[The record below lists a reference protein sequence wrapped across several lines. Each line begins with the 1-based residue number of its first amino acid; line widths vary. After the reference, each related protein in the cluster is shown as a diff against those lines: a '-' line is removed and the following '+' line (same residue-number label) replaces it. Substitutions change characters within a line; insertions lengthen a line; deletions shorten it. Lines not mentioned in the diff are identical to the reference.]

1 MRASRLVAIVLLLQN
16 RGRMTAPQLAAELEV
31 SVRTIYR
38 DLDALCTSGVP
49 VYAETGPQGGYR
61 LVEGYQTRLTG
72 LSAEEAEALLLAG
85 VPGPL
90 GDLGLGAAVTG
101 GQRKLLA
108 ALPEHLRVQA
118 AKARERYHVDLA
130 VWFSPPAV
138 PPLLGQVAAAVWED
152 RRVAMGYEPDVGPS
166 WTREVDPLG
175 LVLKVSTWYM
185 VGARPRG
192 LRTYRV
198 DRITSIEVLGQPCR
212 RPEGFDLA
220 GYWQQWLADFEARLP
235 AVTVEVR
242 ARPEVI
248 PRLRYLVDR
257 RSLASTDWDGRA
269 DEDGHAGEGG
279 WRRLSVTFERLSEAR
294 TALLGLGD
302 LVEVLGPAELR
313 AGIAATARG
322 LAEIYARP

>member
-38 DLDALCTSGVP
+38 DLDALGTSGVP

-61 LVEGYQTRLTG
+61 LVEGYQTTLTG
-72 LSAEEAEALLLAG
+72 LSAQEAEALLLAG

-90 GDLGLGAAVTG
+90 GDLGLGAAATG

-108 ALPEHLRVQA
+108 ALPPHLRAQA
-118 AKARERYHVDLA
+118 TKARERYHVDLA
-130 VWFSPPAV
+130 AWFRPAAV
-138 PPLLGQVAAAVWED
+138 PPLLGRVAAAVWGD
-152 RRVAMGYEPDVGPS
+152 RRVAMGYDPDVGAP

-175 LVLKVSTWYM
+175 LVLKASAWYL

-192 LRTYRV
+192 LRAYRV
-198 DRITSIEVLGQPCR
+198 DRITGIEVLGQPCR

-220 GYWQQWLADFEARLP
+220 GFWRHWLADFETRLP
-235 AVTVEVR
+235 AVTVEARV
-242 ARPEVI
+242 RPEAV
-248 PRLRYLVDR
+248 PRLRYLVDH
-257 RSLASTDWDGRA
+257 RSVEGTDWDGA
-269 DEDGHAGEGG
+269 QEDG
-279 WRRLSVTFERLSEAR
+279 WRRLSLTFERLSEAR
-294 TALLGLGD
+294 TALLGLGE

-313 AGIAATARG
+313 SGMAGTARR
-322 LAEIYARP
+322 LADLYGPS

>member
-49 VYAETGPQGGYR
+49 VYAETGPLGGYR

-72 LSAEEAEALLLAG
+72 LSAAEAEALLLAG

-90 GDLGLGAAVTG
+90 GDLGLGAAVAG

-108 ALPEHLRVQA
+108 ALPEHLRAQA

-130 VWFSPPAV
+130 VWFRPPAV

-152 RRVAMGYEPDVGPS
+152 RRVAMGYEPDVGPP

-175 LVLKVSTWYM
+175 LVLKVSTWYL

-192 LRTYRV
+192 LRAYRV

-220 GYWQQWLADFEARLP
+220 GFWQHWLADFEARLP

-242 ARPEVI
+242 ARPEAI
-248 PRLRYLVDR
+248 PRLRYLVDH
-257 RSLASTDWDGRA
+257 RSLASTDWDG
-269 DEDGHAGEGG
+269 HAGEDG
-279 WRRLSVTFERLSEAR
+279 WRRLSLTFERLSEAR
-294 TALLGLGD
+294 AALLGLGD

>member
-61 LVEGYQTRLTG
+61 LIEGYQTRLTG
-72 LSAEEAEALLLAG
+72 LTAEEAEALLLAG

-108 ALPEHLRVQA
+108 ALPGHLRAQA
-118 AKARERYHVDLA
+118 TKARERYHVDLA
-130 VWFSPPAV
+130 VWFRQPDV

-152 RRVAMGYEPDVGPS
+152 RRVAMGYEPDVGPP

-175 LVLKVSTWYM
+175 LVLKVSTWYLA
-185 VGARPRG
+185 GARPRG
-192 LRTYRV
+192 LRAYRV

-212 RPEGFDLA
+212 RPEGFELA
-220 GYWQQWLADFEARLP
+220 GFWRRWLADFEARLP
-235 AVTVEVR
+235 AVAVEVR
-242 ARPEVI
+242 ARPEAV
-248 PRLRYLVDR
+248 PRLRYLVDH
-257 RSLASTDWDGRA
+257 RSLGSTDWDGQA
-269 DEDGHAGEGG
+269 EDDG
-279 WRRLSVTFERLSEAR
+279 WIRLALTFERLSEAR

-302 LVEVLGPAELR
+302 LVEVLEPAELR
-313 AGIAATARG
+313 AGMAGTARRLAG
-322 LAEIYARP
+322 LYGAS

>member
-38 DLDALCTSGVP
+38 DLGALCASGVP

-72 LSAEEAEALLLAG
+72 LSAAEAEALLLAG

-108 ALPEHLRVQA
+108 ALPEHLRAQA

-130 VWFSPPAV
+130 VWFRPPAV

-152 RRVAMGYEPDVGPS
+152 RRVVMGYEPDVGPP

-175 LVLKVSTWYM
+175 LVLKVSTWYLI
-185 VGARPRG
+185 GARPRG
-192 LRTYRV
+192 LRAYRV
-198 DRITSIEVLGQPCR
+198 DRITSIEILSQPCR
-212 RPEGFDLA
+212 RPDGFDLA
-220 GYWQQWLADFEARLP
+220 GFWQHWLADFEARLP

-242 ARPEVI
+242 ARPEAI
-248 PRLRYLVDR
+248 PRLRYLVDH
-257 RSLASTDWDGRA
+257 RSVGGTDWDGVH
-269 DEDGHAGEGG
+269 EDG
-279 WRRLSVTFERLSEAR
+279 WRRLSLTFERLSEAR
-294 TALLGLGD
+294 AALLGLGD
-302 LVEVLGPAELR
+302 LVEVLGPEELR
-313 AGIAATARG
+313 AGITATARR
-322 LAEIYARP
+322 LAEIYARS

>member
-38 DLDALCTSGVP
+38 DLDALSTSGVP

-72 LSAEEAEALLLAG
+72 LTAGEAEALLLAG

-108 ALPEHLRVQA
+108 ALPGHLRAQA
-118 AKARERYHVDLA
+118 TKARERYHVDLA
-130 VWFSPPAV
+130 VWFRPPPV

-152 RRVAMGYEPDVGPS
+152 RRVAMGYEPDVGPP

-175 LVLKVSTWYM
+175 LVLKVSTWYL

-198 DRITSIEVLGQPCR
+198 DRITSIEVLGQNCR

-220 GYWQQWLADFEARLP
+220 GFWRHWLADFEARLP
-235 AVTVEVR
+235 AVAVGVR
-242 ARPEVI
+242 ARPEAV
-248 PRLRYLVDR
+248 PRLRFLVDH
-257 RSLASTDWDGRA
+257 RSVGTTDWDGRA
-269 DEDGHAGEGG
+269 EDDG
-279 WRRLSVTFERLSEAR
+279 WIRLALTFERLSEAR

-302 LVEVLGPAELR
+302 LVEVLEPAELR
-313 AGIAATARG
+313 AGMAGTAHR
-322 LAEIYARP
+322 LAEIYAHP